1 MLAAAVTIR
10 DNRAI
15 DPIGCLG
22 LYTGH
27 QPRRTAMTL
36 TNQNYFTKTG
46 AELNYIIRDAGEAAK
61 AMRGFDAAAEA
72 KYLEQINDA
81 CTVLHSR
88 RKAA

>member
-1 MLAAAVTIR
+1 MRWLWERCGQNVRSMYSNTIESESEENAAT
-10 DNRAI
+10 
-15 DPIGCLG
+15 
-22 LYTGH
+22 
-27 QPRRTAMTL
+27 TL